1 MTRIR
6 MSVIGRRLTAVLLCL
21 ASLAVITLP
30 LTAHARQ
37 AGKVVRVGW
46 YESPV
51 SMKDENGRRSGYDY
65 FYEQKLAA
73 YTGWTYEYVE
83 GSWSDLLQML
93 KNGEIDMMGDISYTE
108 ERAEFL
114 LYPSLPMGTEDYYL
128 FVTPDN
134 TELTQGSYSAFSGRK
149 IGVNKNSVQEIFY
162 LEWAEK
168 YGIEAE
174 LVELTVS

>member
-1 MTRIR
+1 
-6 MSVIGRRLTAVLLCL
+6 
-21 ASLAVITLP
+21 
-30 LTAHARQ
+30 
-37 AGKVVRVGW
+37 
-46 YESPV
+46 
-51 SMKDENGRRSGYDY
+51 MKDENGRRSGYDY
-65 FYEQKLAA
+65 VYEQKLAA

-114 LYPSLPMGTEDYYL
+114 LYPSLPMGTEDY
-128 FVTPDN
+128 
-134 TELTQGSYSAFSGRK
+134 Q
-149 IGVNKNSVQEIFY
+149 NSVQEIFY

-174 LVELTVS
+174 LVELTVSEAEAFGMVEKKELDALVTIDGFGDPEKAVPVCKIGSSDYYFAVANSRTDIF

>member
-65 FYEQKLAA
+65 VYEQKLAA

-93 KNGEIDMMGDISYTE
+93 KNGEIDMMGDISDTE
-108 ERAEFL
+108 ERA
-114 LYPSLPMGTEDYYL
+114 
-128 FVTPDN
+128 
-134 TELTQGSYSAFSGRK
+134 
-149 IGVNKNSVQEIFY
+149 
-162 LEWAEK
+162 
-168 YGIEAE
+168 
-174 LVELTVS
+174 